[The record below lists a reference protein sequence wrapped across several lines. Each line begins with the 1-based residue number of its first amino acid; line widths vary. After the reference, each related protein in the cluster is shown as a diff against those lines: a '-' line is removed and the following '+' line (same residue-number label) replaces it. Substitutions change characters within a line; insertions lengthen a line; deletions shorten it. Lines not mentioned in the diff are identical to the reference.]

1 MQIIHDLI
9 GRELPSETVN
19 RALRSY
25 AQSARVDG
33 VGAVHVTCSDESERE
48 VAESFQHWFAD
59 SLLPELKFSS
69 RAPLRTA
76 NLGGRYEWG
85 AIRVAEKHFATPA
98 ARSGLKLMMVKIN
111 AHVGITQ
118 ASGAVRY
125 GVLKRYECDSA
136 CCSALNALLANTR
149 HPAVDELT
157 AAFNY
162 DGLMR
167 LNMLKDEN
175 TVAPELRILIA
186 GILNAR
192 IQARSAIVDIQDYQP
207 ETPTIFVVLPCVTLN
222 RQQRDTEITVGA
234 YWADSRVGT
243 ENAQYLGLSDDP
255 SKFQISLRHG
265 SLVVSDGQIEQARD
279 ARNHRVEVV
288 EQWRARRKTVTKVSD
303 PRIREIAERSKKSPQ
318 YSATMTRETLKT
330 LLWLAAD
337 ISPIPLSIMLFA
349 KGIAGVH
356 RLYSVHQLARGAGD
370 VDQARDIIEEVSDQ
384 IAKIPADRAQA
395 AIDAIVRHY
404 HGPTTG

>member
-25 AQSARVDG
+25 AQSARVDE

-76 NLGGRYEWG
+76 NLGARYEWG

-125 GVLKRYECDSA
+125 GVLNRYECDSA

-167 LNMLKDEN
+167 LDMLKDEN

-207 ETPTIFVVLPCVTLN
+207 VTPTIFVVLPCVTLN
-222 RQQRDTEITVGA
+222 RRQRDTEITVGA

-255 SKFQISLRHG
+255 SKFQVSLRHG

-288 EQWRARRKTVTKVSD
+288 EQWRARREPLTKASD

-404 HGPTTG
+404 HGPTTR